1 MSEKTIIWIIIILV
15 IAIYLVTDAICTCIK
30 EVKSKKYLRDI
41 TLSKENNK
49 SGGTRD
55 ENN

>member
-41 TLSKENNK
+41 TLSQKNNK
-49 SGGTRD
+49 NGGTRD

>member
-1 MSEKTIIWIIIILV
+1 MSEKTIICIIIILV

-41 TLSKENNK
+41 TLSQENNK

>member
-41 TLSKENNK
+41 TLAQQNK
-49 SGGTRD
+49 DLGGTRD